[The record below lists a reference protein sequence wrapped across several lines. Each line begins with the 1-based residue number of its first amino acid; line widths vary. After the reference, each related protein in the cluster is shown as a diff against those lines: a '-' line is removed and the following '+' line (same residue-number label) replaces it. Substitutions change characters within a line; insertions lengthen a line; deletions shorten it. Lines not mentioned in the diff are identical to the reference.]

1 MFRFEL
7 AVPAIR
13 RHFAQKGAHVYRS
26 CTATAATSS
35 VRGSASQAQAQAGA
49 VEKQHEQQILHVV
62 GQKVAY
68 RDRLEREARLLAPRR
83 KKP

>member
-7 AVPAIR
+7 AAPAIR
-13 RHFAQKGAHVYRS
+13 RLFAQKGVHVYRS

-35 VRGSASQAQAQAGA
+35 VRGSAAQAQAGA